1 MTKKIKLVQAQ
12 EILEALG
19 LPKQQYN
26 KRSAWVFLALAN
38 IRPKDEW
45 KNAKS
50 SLLPTVDIMQFIRK
64 YYGQNYKPNTRE
76 TIRRQTLHQFEQ
88 ARIVDRNRDNP
99 SRATNS
105 KYNNYSLNQTVI
117 KVLRKYPNNN
127 WKQKI
132 KEYEQDL
139 PKLKRIY
146 ERTLNKT
153 KIPIKIRL
161 GKEINLSPGKHNQ
174 LQKDIVDEFCSRFIG
189 QSGMVL
195 YMGDTAKS
203 RNEGGKY
210 IVLEEKQLKAIGI
223 SIISHGKLPD
233 LIAYDKKRK
242 RVFLIEAVTSHGPVS
257 SKRYIEMEKILKNC
271 KVQKI
276 YVSAFPNI
284 KIFRQYIANIAWET
298 EVWIADSPD
307 HMIHFNGDHFL

>member
-257 SKRYIEMEKILKNC
+257 SKRYIEMEKILK
-271 KVQKI
+271 K
-276 YVSAFPNI
+276 
-284 KIFRQYIANIAWET
+284 
-298 EVWIADSPD
+298 
-307 HMIHFNGDHFL
+307 L